1 MRTSL
6 TKLGLLLLMLTQML
20 SGYSFT
26 MKVDNAKPMV
36 GEKVHLTTHFR
47 YENIEEYDIE
57 EPAYENFKI
66 ALVKE
71 NETKENNHTW
81 LLTQHYTLITKS
93 AGTFTLHPLKAHI
106 EFIPLAYQNKYNKN
120 HYLQKQDIFT
130 QALTLNVSPLP
141 QGIQVTGDYTLEAS
155 LDKNQSTQGSPVQFT
170 VSLIGE
176 GNIENLNFL
185 TLHIPHTTI
194 YEKST
199 NPQSKTFSILAN
211 QNYTIPPIVLKYF
224 NQKSKTVMLT
234 STASYAIVIND
245 GTSYKYLLW
254 VILFLLLASV
264 SYGMFVLHMLRYVD
278 KKRMFIKVLKACKN
292 KEDLLKKVAPY
303 IGKDRGLTRLIYRL
317 EGCDDGEF
325 RRVRKEI
332 VYHFK
337 NV

>member
-6 TKLGLLLLMLTQML
+6 TNLGLLLLILTQML

-26 MKVDNAKPMV
+26 MKVDNTKPML
-36 GEKVHLTTHFR
+36 GEKIHLITHFA
-47 YENIEEYDIE
+47 YENLEEYDTE

-66 ALVKE
+66 ALVEE

-81 LLTQHYTLITKS
+81 LLTQHYTLIPKR
-93 AGTFTLHPLKAHI
+93 AGTFTLHPLKTHI

-130 QALTLNVSPLP
+130 HPLTLQVRPLP

-155 LDKNQSTQGSPVQFT
+155 IDKNQSTQGSPVQFT
-170 VSLIGE
+170 VALVGE

-185 TLHIPHTTI
+185 SLHIPHTTI
-194 YEKST
+194 YETST
-199 NPQSKTFSILAN
+199 SPHSKTFNILAN
-211 QNYTIPPIVLKYF
+211 QNYTIPPIMLKYF

-234 STASYAIVIND
+234 STDSYAIAIH
-245 GTSYKYLLW
+245 GSTSYPYVLW
-254 VILFLLLASV
+254 VMLFFLLASA
-264 SYGMFVLHMLRYVD
+264 SYGLLVLHTLRYID
-278 KKRMFIKVLKACKN
+278 KRRMFTKGLKACKN
-292 KEDLLKKVAPY
+292 KETLLKKVAPY

-317 EGCDDGEF
+317 EGCEDGVF

>member
-1 MRTSL
+1 MQTSL
-6 TKLGLLLLMLTQML
+6 TNLGLFMLIVTQLL

-26 MKVDNAKPMV
+26 MKVDNTNPML
-36 GEKVHLTTHFR
+36 GEKVHLVTHFR
-47 YENIEEYDIE
+47 YENLEEYDTE

-66 ALVKE
+66 SLVDE
-71 NETKENNHTW
+71 NETQETNNTW
-81 LLTQHYTLITKS
+81 LVTQHYTLIPKR

-130 QALTLNVSPLP
+130 QLLTLQVSPLP
-141 QGIQVTGDYTLEAS
+141 QGIQVIGDYTLEAS
-155 LDKNQSTQGSPVQFT
+155 IDKNQSTQGSPVQFT
-170 VSLIGE
+170 VSLTGE

-194 YEKST
+194 YESSITPHK
-199 NPQSKTFSILAN
+199 KTFSILAN

-234 STASYAIVIND
+234 STASYAISIHG
-245 GTSYKYLLW
+245 GTSYAYVLW
-254 VILFLLLASV
+254 VMLFLLLASAW
-264 SYGMFVLHMLRYVD
+264 YGLFVLHTLRYID
-278 KKRMFIKVLKACKN
+278 KKHMFLKALKACKN

-303 IGKDRGLTRLIYRL
+303 IGKNRGLTRLIYRL
-317 EGCDDGEF
+317 EGCEVGEF

-332 VYHFK
+332 IYHFK